1 MVHSD
6 RFGALLERFRAEF
19 DYVFVDTP
27 PVLLV
32 SDARVI
38 GQKSDGVI
46 LVLRAGETR
55 QVDALQ
61 VVRRLKEDG
70 TRILGT
76 VLNQWTPPGSGRKY
90 YKKYYDYYRPME
102 G

>member
-1 MVHSD
+1 
-6 RFGALLERFRAEF
+6 
-19 DYVFVDTP
+19 VFVDTP

-38 GQKSDGVI
+38 GQRSDGVI
-46 LVLRAGETR
+46 LVLRSGETK
-55 QVDALQ
+55 QADALQ

-76 VLNQWTPPGSGRKY
+76 VLNQWTPPGAGRRY
-90 YKKYYDYYRPME
+90 YKRYYEYYRPTE
-102 G
+102 S